1 MRLYEE
7 NLRGRTAI
15 AADGQMIGEV
25 AAVVVDTD
33 DWRVDSL
40 QVKLRKDVADRLGA
54 ERSVFRAGE
63 LEVPT
68 RLIQSVGDTVLL
80 SVPVDGLREML
91 SLGSPE
97 SPPQ

>member
-25 AAVVVDTD
+25 AAVVFDTD

-68 RLIQSVGDTVLL
+68 RLVQSVGDAVLL

-91 SLGSPE
+91 SLASPE